1 VRLSWNKFFALGD
14 HSRHYGLEEQNR
26 PCPSQIAR
34 LVLALPVVNTAPMSQ
49 DPEFAQFLALQGIAY
64 ETVPPLQKVQLLAAF
79 CEAEEGY

>member
-1 VRLSWNKFFALGD
+1 
-14 HSRHYGLEEQNR
+14 
-26 PCPSQIAR
+26 
-34 LVLALPVVNTAPMSQ
+34 MSQ